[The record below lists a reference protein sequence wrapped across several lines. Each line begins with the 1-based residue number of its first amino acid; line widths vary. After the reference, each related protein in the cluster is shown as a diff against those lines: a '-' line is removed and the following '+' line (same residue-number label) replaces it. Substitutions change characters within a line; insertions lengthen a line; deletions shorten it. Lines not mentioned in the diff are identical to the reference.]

1 MGELQGYNLRHAA
14 DHMFP
19 EFDDKVRDWLAPE
32 FSTGTTGCISETLQG
47 FEQSE
52 VLLHKDKK
60 PTFP

>member
-1 MGELQGYNLRHAA
+1 
-14 DHMFP
+14 MFP